1 MTSHEPTNP
10 RVVLS
15 EDHRH
20 IDGLLDRLLGG
31 VRADDREVTA
41 KVLSKLEKTL
51 LNHINVEEMFVF
63 PALSETHAPEAER
76 LGREHAKI
84 RQALGE
90 LGLALELH
98 VLRAE
103 VVDAFCTALREH
115 FEREESFAY
124 EQAERKLPVQIA
136 RAIADRVKAI
146 VGAARPSR
154 AKGRAARGSS

>member
-1 MTSHEPTNP
+1 MSASLARLLHATETLHPRSGAELAARPMLRCSPMTSHEPTNP

-15 EDHRH
+15 EDHRR

-41 KVLSKLEKTL
+41 KVLSKLERTL

-63 PALSETHAPEAER
+63 PALAETHASEAER

-103 VVDAFCTALREH
+103 AVQRILHRAAGALR
-115 FEREESFAY
+115 
-124 EQAERKLPVQIA
+124 
-136 RAIADRVKAI
+136 
-146 VGAARPSR
+146 
-154 AKGRAARGSS
+154 ARGVARL